1 MPPEG
6 SGEPSRRVRVTPVT
20 HEARGVG
27 RCRGVPAVRG
37 SQTGRRTVGSGRQ
50 APPRGGARCDR
61 AGDQLS
67 EQGTAAPAGHAHRES
82 PEERRARYDADEVHS
97 LRERVAATRWRRRL
111 AARRSVNHGYRVGVG
126 IVGGLITALGLATI
140 PLPGP
145 GWLTVIAG
153 LFVLATEFTWAE
165 RLLEF
170 TKKHVKR
177 WTDWV
182 SAQPVWVRLLIAAAT
197 AAFVYGVLVVTL
209 HVMGVPDWVPGWVP
223 LWR

>member
-1 MPPEG
+1 MWRSGLRVG
-6 SGEPSRRVRVTPVT
+6 SLRARGVHPRTFDVEPSRR
-20 HEARGVG
+20 GL
-27 RCRGVPAVRG
+27 
-37 SQTGRRTVGSGRQ
+37 RTVGSGQLR
-50 APPRGGARCDR
+50 RTGGGRRDQ

-67 EQGTAAPAGHAHRES
+67 EKTAAPPDRTASRGRAPRETAQ
-82 PEERRARYDADEVHS
+82 ERRARYDADEVRS
-97 LRERVAATRWRRRL
+97 LRERVAHLRWRRRL
-111 AARRSVNHGYRVGVG
+111 AARRSVNHSYRVCVGV
-126 IVGGLITALGLATI
+126 VGGLVVALGLATI

-182 SAQPVWVRLLIAAAT
+182 TAQRVWVRVLIAAAT
-197 AAFVYGVLVVTL
+197 AAFVCGALVVTL

>member
-1 MPPEG
+1 M
-6 SGEPSRRVRVTPVT
+6 
-20 HEARGVG
+20 
-27 RCRGVPAVRG
+27 
-37 SQTGRRTVGSGRQ
+37 
-50 APPRGGARCDR
+50 
-61 AGDQLS
+61 
-67 EQGTAAPAGHAHRES
+67 
-82 PEERRARYDADEVHS
+82 HS
-97 LRERVAATRWRRRL
+97 LRERVAGTRWRRRL

-126 IVGGLITALGLATI
+126 VVGGLIVALGLVTI

-153 LFVLATEFTWAE
+153 LFVLASEFTWAE

-170 TKKHVKR
+170 TRTHVKR

-182 SAQPVWVRLLIAAAT
+182 SSQRLWVRLLIAAAT

-209 HVMGVPDWVPGWVP
+209 HVMGVPDWMPGWVP

>member
-1 MPPEG
+1 M
-6 SGEPSRRVRVTPVT
+6 R
-20 HEARGVG
+20 
-27 RCRGVPAVRG
+27 
-37 SQTGRRTVGSGRQ
+37 
-50 APPRGGARCDR
+50 
-61 AGDQLS
+61 
-67 EQGTAAPAGHAHRES
+67 
-82 PEERRARYDADEVHS
+82 S

-111 AARRSVNHGYRVGVG
+111 AARRPLDHGYRVGVG
-126 IVGGLITALGLATI
+126 IVGGLVVAVGLATI

-165 RLLEF
+165 RLLEY
-170 TKKHVKR
+170 TKKQVKR

-182 SAQPVWVRLLIAAAT
+182 AAQRMWVRLLIAAAT
-197 AAFVYGVLVVTL
+197 AAFVCGILVVTL

>member
-1 MPPEG
+1 M
-6 SGEPSRRVRVTPVT
+6 
-20 HEARGVG
+20 
-27 RCRGVPAVRG
+27 
-37 SQTGRRTVGSGRQ
+37 
-50 APPRGGARCDR
+50 APPDR
-61 AGDQLS
+61 HDHG
-67 EQGTAAPAGHAHRES
+67 RETR
-82 PEERRARYDADEVHS
+82 EERRDRYDHDEVRS
-97 LRERVAATRWRRRL
+97 LRERVAETRWRRRL
-111 AARRSVNHGYRVGVG
+111 AARRSVNHSYRICVGV
-126 IVGGLITALGLATI
+126 VGGLIVALGLVTI

-153 LFVLATEFTWAE
+153 LFVLASEFTWAE

-182 SAQPVWVRLLIAAAT
+182 TRQAVWVRVLIAVAT

-209 HVMGVPDWVPGWVP
+209 HLTGVPDWVPGWVP